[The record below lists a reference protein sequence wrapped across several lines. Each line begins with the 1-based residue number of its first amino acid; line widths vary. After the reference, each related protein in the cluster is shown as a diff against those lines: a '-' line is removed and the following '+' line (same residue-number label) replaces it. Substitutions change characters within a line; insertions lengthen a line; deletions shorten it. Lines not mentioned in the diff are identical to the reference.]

1 MLLLL
6 AEVQGILKRADEVK
20 RVTQRA
26 VRGEVGVLRMGFIA
40 PATALILPPLVQSY
54 RSQYPDV
61 ELQPHH
67 MNPDAQFSAFDQ
79 GKLDLGFS
87 RPLPRGRSPYLEEE
101 MIYSDYLVACTSSQP
116 SIS

>member
-1 MLLLL
+1 
-6 AEVQGILKRADEVK
+6 
-20 RVTQRA
+20 
-26 VRGEVGVLRMGFIA
+26 MGFIA

-87 RPLPRGRSPYLEEE
+87 RPLPRERRPYLEEE
-101 MIYSDYLVACTSSQP
+101 MIYSDYLVAVLPPNHPLAKSTTASP
-116 SIS
+116 VVNG